1 MNKVFLTGTV
11 QRPPK
16 VAYTPKGKKVLMFPL
31 HAQNGGF
38 TVDVL
43 FAGEQYPSDLEK
55 AVGGEILVAGALTRT
70 KTGADE
76 TFRIEASQIL
86 WMEE

>member
-11 QRPPK
+11 QRRPRI
-16 VAYTPKGKKVLMFPL
+16 AYTPIGKKILSFPL
-31 HAQNGGF
+31 HSRDWGF

-43 FAGEQYPSDLEK
+43 FSGDRHPSNLDGT
-55 AVGGEILVAGALTRT
+55 VGGEILVAGALIG
-70 KTGADE
+70 KGTGADQS
-76 TFRIEASQIL
+76 FKIEASQIL